1 MLDLD
6 VLPLARLP
14 ATSCWSSA
22 SGKVPVYMPVNSS
35 TVKSKNLLRLSFAC
49 TPQQPLVS
57 SLGLWDVFEPHVVL
71 VMGYDVRRREN

>member
-1 MLDLD
+1 LDLD
-6 VLPLARLP
+6 VLPLARLS

-49 TPQQPLVS
+49 TPQQRPMS
-57 SLGLWDVFEPHVVL
+57 SLGLRDVFEPHAVL